1 MHLNL
6 PKHEIN
12 PHHLRNK
19 FSHLKDVDFH
29 LSDAE
34 NVSILIGADIPEL
47 HICYDVR
54 QGSKTQ
60 AIALLTLLGWVL
72 MGSIDSKAT
81 QVNSNRISVNNK
93 NLENSIENF
102 WKIDSYRTTKFANTS
117 LQPRNEIKA
126 LDILEKTV
134 RKIDGYY
141 SLGLLWRDKFSNL
154 PNNKSLALSRF
165 LSLEKNLKNN
175 PEYHKQYQKTIKGYI
190 EKGHAAKIKDE
201 NNTNNVINYLPH
213 HGEVNINKPGKV
225 RRVFDAGATYNL
237 TSLNK
242 SLLKGANLLSNLVG
256 VVKCFR
262 MGRYTVMSDIEQMFR
277 KILVENKDR
286 DVLCFL

>member
-1 MHLNL
+1 M
-6 PKHEIN
+6 
-12 PHHLRNK
+12 
-19 FSHLKDVDFH
+19 
-29 LSDAE
+29 
-34 NVSILIGADIPEL
+34 
-47 HICYDVR
+47 
-54 QGSKTQ
+54 
-60 AIALLTLLGWVL
+60 
-72 MGSIDSKAT
+72 
-81 QVNSNRISVNNK
+81 
-93 NLENSIENF
+93 
-102 WKIDSYRTTKFANTS
+102 
-117 LQPRNEIKA
+117 
-126 LDILEKTV
+126 
-134 RKIDGYY
+134 
-141 SLGLLWRDKFSNL
+141 
-154 PNNKSLALSRF
+154 
-165 LSLEKNLKNN
+165 KNN

-242 SLLKGANLLSNLVG
+242 SLLKGANLLSNLVR

-277 KILVENKDR
+277 QILVENKDR